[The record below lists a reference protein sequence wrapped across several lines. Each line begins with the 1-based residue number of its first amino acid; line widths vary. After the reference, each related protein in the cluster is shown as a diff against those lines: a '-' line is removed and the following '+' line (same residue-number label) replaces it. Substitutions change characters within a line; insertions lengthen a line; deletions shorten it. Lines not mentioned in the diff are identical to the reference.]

1 MHVKDSMRDRCI
13 GDVAEAWYQL
23 ALAHRAARPQLAA
36 FVLATAA
43 RYIHWIDIGLVA
55 NDRWA
60 AC

>member
-13 GDVAEAWYQL
+13 AEMAEAWYQL

-55 NDRWA
+55 NDK
-60 AC
+60 